1 MPNPHFDISIVQRSK
16 GKSAVAGAAYQSGEK
31 LFSEYDQTYK
41 DYRNKHGMQGH
52 WIIEMSEMIATANAR
67 SMCQHRSNSAAGK
80 TGGYHPQP

>member
-41 DYRNKHGMQGH
+41 DYRNKHVGKQRRYCSLRLSP
-52 WIIEMSEMIATANAR
+52 ETQLPLPR
-67 SMCQHRSNSAAGK
+67 TVSM
-80 TGGYHPQP
+80 